1 MVEMFDHAY
10 QNYMVSE
17 AFADFLHIFLFSK
30 TFAVCL
36 YLLKKILLL
45 NL

>member
-17 AFADFLHIFLFSK
+17 AFADFTVKVWYVFVSFLK
-30 TFAVCL
+30 M
-36 YLLKKILLL
+36 YLLL